1 MLDAETIL
9 TAVEVSLN
17 AKIKGFKQGL
27 TMLKEGNHSDISQTV
42 GKVEFAIEELQEVLD
57 SIEQLKKGE
66 YKEFLYERGC

>member
-27 TMLKEGNHSDISQTV
+27 TMLKEGNYSDISQTV
-42 GKVEFAIEELQEVLD
+42 DKVEFAIEELQEVLD